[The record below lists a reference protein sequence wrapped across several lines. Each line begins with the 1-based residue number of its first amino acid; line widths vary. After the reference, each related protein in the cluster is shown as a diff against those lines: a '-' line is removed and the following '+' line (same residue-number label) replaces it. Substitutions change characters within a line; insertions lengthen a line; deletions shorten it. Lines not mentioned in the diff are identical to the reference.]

1 MNRFSFSRRAVLGG
15 ILVVPGV
22 AMAKNGG
29 SDAARARAFVMS
41 STYRPPLF
49 LPNTDRDGELVTAT
63 LRKLRFGNIVRLRNP
78 DPAAFGTQFDDYLAA
93 LKPDSIA
100 IIFLCGHGVQI
111 AGQNYILLDDGSTF
125 VSITSMIEAARR
137 ITPTVV
143 LLLDACRNNPYV
155 ADVTKAGGVAR
166 ALSLDPSGTQ
176 VGRSDV
182 RFRDV
187 NPGTPTKNR
196 LSTFELQGSGVK
208 IVFATDPQNYAL
220 DGALDTDINSPF
232 AIALSKRLLERR
244 SLDDIVS
251 MITGD
256 VIAATEG
263 SQSPWSQGSLGR
275 PIFLAGPPANPVRPP
290 FQVPG

>member
-1 MNRFSFSRRAVLGG
+1 MLPRAASGRES
-15 ILVVPGV
+15 
-22 AMAKNGG
+22 G
-29 SDAARARAFVMS
+29 SDAARARAFVLS

-49 LPNTDRDGELVTAT
+49 LPNTDRDGELVAAT
-63 LRKLRFGNIVRLRNP
+63 FRKLRFADIVRLRNA
-78 DPAAFGTQFDDYLAA
+78 DPVAFATAFDAYLAA
-93 LKPDSIA
+93 LRPNSIA
-100 IIFLCGHGVQI
+100 VIYLCGHGVQI
-111 AGQNYILLDDGSTF
+111 AGQNYILLNDGSTF
-125 VSITSMIEAARR
+125 VGMASMIEAARR

-143 LLLDACRNNPYV
+143 VLLDACRNNPYV
-155 ADVTKAGGVAR
+155 AEVTQASGTAR
-166 ALSLDPSGTQ
+166 ALSLDPSATQ
-176 VGRSDV
+176 VSRSQV
-182 RFRDV
+182 QFRDV
-187 NPGTPTKNR
+187 NSGTVTNSR

-232 AIALSKRLLERR
+232 ANALARRFLERR

>member
-1 MNRFSFSRRAVLGG
+1 MGAWSISRRAVVGAL
-15 ILVVPGV
+15 LAVPVTASG
-22 AMAKNGG
+22 KSG

-49 LPNTDRDGELVTAT
+49 LPNTDRDGELVAAT
-63 LRKLRFGNIVRLRNP
+63 FRKLRFADIVRLRNP
-78 DPAAFGTQFDDYLAA
+78 DPAAFAAAFDAYLAA
-93 LKPDSIA
+93 LRPDSIA
-100 IIFLCGHGVQI
+100 VIFLCGHGVQI
-111 AGQNYILLDDGSTF
+111 AGQNYILLNDGSTF
-125 VSITSMIEAARR
+125 VGMASMIEAARR

-155 ADVTKAGGVAR
+155 SEVTQASGTAR
-166 ALSLDPSGTQ
+166 ALRLDPSGTQ
-176 VGRSDV
+176 VSKSQV
-182 RFRDV
+182 QFRDV
-187 NPGTPTKNR
+187 NPGAVTNSR

-208 IVFATDPQNYAL
+208 IVFATDPLNVAL

-232 AIALSKRLLERR
+232 AIAVAKRFPERR

>member
-1 MNRFSFSRRAVLGG
+1 MGAWAISRRAVLGG
-15 ILVVPGV
+15 LLALPV
-22 AMAKNGG
+22 AVAGKSG
-29 SDAARARAFVMS
+29 SDAVRSRAFVMS
-41 STYRPPLF
+41 SAYRPPLF
-49 LPNTDRDGELVTAT
+49 LPNTDRDGELVAAT
-63 LRKLRFGNIVRLRNP
+63 FRKLRFGDVVRLRNP
-78 DPAAFGTQFDDYLAA
+78 DPAAFGAQFAAYLGA

-100 IIFLCGHGVQI
+100 VIFLCGHGVQI
-111 AGQNYILLDDGSTF
+111 AGINYILLDDGSTF

-137 ITPTVV
+137 ITPTVI

-155 ADVTKAGGVAR
+155 AEAAQASGVVR
-166 ALSLDPSGTQ
+166 AFSLDPAATVAGKSA
-176 VGRSDV
+176 V

-187 NPGTPTKNR
+187 NTGAAPKSR
-196 LSTFELQGSGVK
+196 LSAFELQGSGVK
-208 IVFATDPQNYAL
+208 IVFATDPQNVAL

-232 AIALSKRLLERR
+232 AIALSKRFPERR